1 MTGLAFPRLSVKD
14 LFGTEASTPDCFGA
28 EPAVVLVAFRRQQQA
43 QVDSWLPW
51 LEHEH
56 LRFFEMPCI
65 ARAFAPFRPMI
76 DGGMAAGV
84 GTDEARGRTLTYYGD
99 LRKVTGPLEIRNRSE
114 ITVLA
119 VEGGTVTGRATGSFS
134 DDRGRALLARGDLDA
149 E

>member
-99 LRKVTGPLEIRNRSE
+99 LRKVTGPLEIRNRGE

-134 DDRGRALLARGDLDA
+134 DERGRALLARGDLDA

>member
-99 LRKVTGPLEIRNRSE
+99 LRKVTGPLEIRNRGE

-119 VEGGTVTGRATGSFS
+119 VEGGTVIGRATGSFS
-134 DDRGRALLARGDLDA
+134 DERGRALLARGDLDA

>member
-1 MTGLAFPRLSVKD
+1 MTGLPFPRLSAKD
-14 LFGTEASTPDCFGA
+14 LFGAEAITPDCFGA
-28 EPAVVLVAFRRQQQA
+28 EPAIVLVAFRRQQQA

-65 ARAFAPFRPMI
+65 ARAFAPFRPLI

-99 LRKVTGPLEIRNRSE
+99 LRKVTGLLEIRNRSE